1 MTFAATAQENNPAG
15 PPTLQPFICDQGGLG
30 TGSSQFVSALHHL
43 WLQLSIA
50 EKSDVQTGVNFNNVS
65 GLRPTQIMIDYKG
78 DVNDTFGPW
87 LVVSYQMPSGKVAG
101 KVVSLTQGQA
111 LSGAPEGFNRI
122 AFTGEGLGLPTGT
135 TLRALEIIAIGEN
148 ASGTI
153 TLGDVTVNGVTA
165 GKLMTAQM
173 TCDFV
178 P

>member
-1 MTFAATAQENNPAG
+1 MQA
-15 PPTLQPFICDQGGLG
+15 FICDQSGLS
-30 TGSSQFVSALHHL
+30 TGSSQFITAKHHL
-43 WLQLSIA
+43 WLQLSIS
-50 EKSDVQTGVNFNNVS
+50 EKSDIQVGVNFNNVS
-65 GLRPTQIMIDYKG
+65 GLQPAQLMIDYKG

-87 LVVSYQMPSGKVAG
+87 LVISYQMPSGKVAG
-101 KVVSLTQGQA
+101 KVVSFTQGQA
-111 LSGAPEGFNRI
+111 VSGAPEGFNRL
-122 AFTGEGLGLPTGT
+122 AFTGEGLGLSGGT

-165 GKLMTAQM
+165 GKLMNPQL